1 MSPAPPGK
9 KGPPMDSRML
19 QDDDEDLND
28 IENSDDIDHGD
39 TDDELAESI
48 EDEFGNVL
56 HEALELYAE
65 ENELPSPRI
74 CSFADA
80 GYLTMN
86 RGLVVRMGGATF
98 ELTIVRRS

>member
-1 MSPAPPGK
+1 MS
-9 KGPPMDSRML
+9 SRTLHDENEDMEGIEAR
-19 QDDDEDLND
+19 DEDGDDGND
-28 IENSDDIDHGD
+28 LVER
-39 TDDELAESI
+39 T
-48 EDEFGNVL
+48 EDEFGIVL
-56 HEALELYAE
+56 HEALELYAKE
-65 ENELPSPRI
+65 SGLPEPRI

>member
-1 MSPAPPGK
+1 MN
-9 KGPPMDSRML
+9 SRTLHDENEDMEGIEAR
-19 QDDDEDLND
+19 DEDGND
-28 IENSDDIDHGD
+28 
-39 TDDELAESI
+39 LVEST
-48 EDEFGNVL
+48 EDEFGIVL
-56 HEALELYAE
+56 YEALELYAKE
-65 ENELPSPRI
+65 SGLPEPRI